1 MSLFTWLHDKKFEKI
16 QKKFNSLRLDD
27 GLAVTTYFKL
37 GLVHDEDTHSCDRI
51 IVYWVDKLTG
61 GEDISMNMEKYITKE
76 RISWHFLTHFTV
88 NGMVKAIYND
98 VKAEYAQFNKV
109 RDAVDKCYYLKYF
122 KIQFFNCT
130 SEDGEYQYVSTAVR
144 LTPYQL
150 EDYLNYVKEYH
161 ERSAGEEVIK
171 LYNDYIYREF
181 ANSSY
186 VTADKPVKNCKTFN
200 TWYKNVYLLKLQADQ
215 RAQECAET
223 IERIKNYKE
232 THND

>member
-27 GLAVTTYFKL
+27 GFAVSDYFKL
-37 GLVHDEDTHSCDRI
+37 ELIHDEDTHTCDRI
-51 IVYWVDKLTG
+51 NVHWVDKLTH
-61 GEDISMNMEKYITKE
+61 GEDISMNMEKYITKQ

-88 NGMVKAIYND
+88 NGMIKAIYND
-98 VKAEYAQFNKV
+98 VKAEYARFNRI
-109 RDAVDKCYYLKYF
+109 RDVVNRYYYLQHF

-130 SEDGEYQYVSTAVR
+130 SENGEYQYVSTAVC

-150 EDYLNYVKEYH
+150 QDYLNYVNEYH
-161 ERSAGEEVIK
+161 RRSAGEEVIK

-181 ANSSY
+181 ASSSY
-186 VTADKPVKNCKTFN
+186 VTADKPVKNCKIFD
-200 TWYKNVYLLKLQADQ
+200 TWYKNVYLPKQQADL
-215 RAQECAET
+215 RTQECAET
-223 IERIKNYKE
+223 IERIKTYKE